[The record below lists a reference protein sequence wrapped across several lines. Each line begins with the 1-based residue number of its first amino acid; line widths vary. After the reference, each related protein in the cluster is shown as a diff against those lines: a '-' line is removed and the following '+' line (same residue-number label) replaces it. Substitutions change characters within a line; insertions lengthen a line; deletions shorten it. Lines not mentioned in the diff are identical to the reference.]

1 MTEKWL
7 FLLFILGTIL
17 LTIFAISIAVL
28 LFIHKQRQVRHKTD
42 LLKTRLEEQEQSMTL
57 ISEEIH
63 DNVGQVLGLAR
74 MYIHNLSRQVTTP
87 EGEALSG
94 KINDLMT
101 KAITDLRHISHSLNS
116 DLLEKVGLAE
126 SMEREVYYLHETSDI
141 NSDFHKAGEVFL
153 LNREQNLLVFRI
165 VQETLQNIVKHAG
178 ATRVSLGLEYTTE
191 AMVITIEDNGKG
203 FDTEEA
209 ENSHSLGFRNM
220 KNRAKL
226 LKAQLDI
233 TSEAGKGSLL
243 KLNIPRVK

>member
-87 EGEALSG
+87 EGEALST

-101 KAITDLRHISHSLNS
+101 KAIADLRHISHSLNS
-116 DLLEKVGLAE
+116 DLLEKG
-126 SMEREVYYLHETSDI
+126 RT
-141 NSDFHKAGEVFL
+141 G
-153 LNREQNLLVFRI
+153 
-165 VQETLQNIVKHAG
+165 
-178 ATRVSLGLEYTTE
+178 
-191 AMVITIEDNGKG
+191 
-203 FDTEEA
+203 
-209 ENSHSLGFRNM
+209 
-220 KNRAKL
+220 
-226 LKAQLDI
+226 
-233 TSEAGKGSLL
+233 
-243 KLNIPRVK
+243 